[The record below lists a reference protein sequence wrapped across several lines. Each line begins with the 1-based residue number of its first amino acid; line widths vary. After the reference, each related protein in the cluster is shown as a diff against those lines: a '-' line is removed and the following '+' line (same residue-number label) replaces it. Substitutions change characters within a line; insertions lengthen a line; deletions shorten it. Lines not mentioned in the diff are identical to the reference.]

1 MISLFFQ
8 AMKKDFHMHTLLSDG
23 TPSPSE
29 LVEACISLGLNE
41 ISITDH
47 DSLGSYPEV
56 FELIRNTSLR
66 IIPGAE
72 LDCTMGDLE
81 IHMLGIGLD
90 IDNTALN
97 QHLSEIQA
105 ARKKRAWE
113 QADAINNYYG
123 RSVVDLTN
131 ISSRCQTFMNPHLI
145 HAMID
150 QGLFDEYE
158 SPDRY
163 KQAQQW
169 MKKNITA
176 QTILHKPGVEKMI
189 SMIHAASGTA
199 VLAHPGYYMNGYDL
213 PNMVATLKDMGMDGM
228 EIIYPYNQEGSREFP
243 TRRHEEE
250 AIQILRELAERYEL
264 TQTTGSDAHDLS
276 QLRSFHSRA

>member
-1 MISLFFQ
+1 
-8 AMKKDFHMHTLLSDG
+8 MKKDFHMHTLLSDG

-29 LVEACISLGLNE
+29 LVEACLNLGLQE

-56 FELIRNTSLR
+56 FALIKNTSLR

-72 LDCTMGDLE
+72 LDCTLGDLE
-81 IHMLGIGLD
+81 IHMLGLGLD
-90 IDNTALN
+90 IDNAALN
-97 QHLSEIQA
+97 DHLSQIQA

-113 QADAINNYYG
+113 QAEAINRFYG
-123 RSVVDLTN
+123 RNVVDLAN

-150 QGLFDEYE
+150 QGLFDQYE
-158 SPDRY
+158 PPDRY

-176 QTILHKPGVEKMI
+176 QTVLRKPTVEKMI
-189 SMIHAASGTA
+189 SMIHAAGGTA
-199 VLAHPGYYMNGYDL
+199 VLAHPGYYMNGYDITG
-213 PNMVATLKDMGMDGM
+213 MVAALKEMGMDGL
-228 EIIYPYNQEGSREFP
+228 EVTYPYCQEGSREFP
-243 TRRHEEE
+243 TRRHEQE
-250 AIQILRELAERYEL
+250 AI
-264 TQTTGSDAHDLS
+264 D
-276 QLRSFHSRA
+276 